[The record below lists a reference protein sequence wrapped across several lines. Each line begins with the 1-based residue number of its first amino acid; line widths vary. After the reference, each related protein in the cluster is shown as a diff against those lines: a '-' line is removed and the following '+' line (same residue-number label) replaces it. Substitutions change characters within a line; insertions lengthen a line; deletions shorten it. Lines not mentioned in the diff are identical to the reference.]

1 LDFSGNPSII
11 RGSNCR
17 GPADAVQR
25 AVDVIGIMNYALN
38 GVGKS
43 EIVDKSAVSDCA
55 IEHFDLLSVHIPTF
69 TNVF

>member
-1 LDFSGNPSII
+1 
-11 RGSNCR
+11 
-17 GPADAVQR
+17 
-25 AVDVIGIMNYALN
+25 MNYALN